1 MFNLVDKL
9 RFLYP
14 TYVLAIVSLGY
25 LMAELGHFLI
35 GVTSKATAQDLH
47 YGDIS
52 CQLNLSDVL
61 IADLPQ
67 VCENA
72 TTAEAWV
79 LLTLHTHTSGLQDV
93 SLGIS
98 EVVLGLELIAIFLV
112 HFVLKY
118 SGKCIMCCNMQ
129 KLNILP
135 TQAVYLCI
143 FMNLTTDGYNSSE
156 RDVFISCNAG
166 TGWSVC
172 MQWPGT
178 NWCGR

>member
-1 MFNLVDKL
+1 MFNMVEKL

-67 VCENA
+67 VCEEA
-72 TTAEAWV
+72 TTAEA
-79 LLTLHTHTSGLQDV
+79 
-93 SLGIS
+93 
-98 EVVLGLELIAIFLV
+98 
-112 HFVLKY
+112 
-118 SGKCIMCCNMQ
+118 
-129 KLNILP
+129 
-135 TQAVYLCI
+135 
-143 FMNLTTDGYNSSE
+143 
-156 RDVFISCNAG
+156 
-166 TGWSVC
+166 
-172 MQWPGT
+172 
-178 NWCGR
+178 